1 MLFYRDWS
9 RGVFVGLFYSEV
21 GVGKDLLY
29 CGEMLGC
36 FWSAGVGLRIA
47 IRIEDC
53 VVRDHIQR
61 VGNSV
66 INGRYGLQ
74 IDWLFRWGFCFN
86 FLIELPK
93 QLWLFNSYYIN
104 SVDLLN
110 LTLTYPRAF
119 LTIFL
124 YIYWTYILLALL
136 LLILKLLKGDL
147 RIEVSAHFE
156 LKRAY
161 FFIVFADHLEE
172 AFEMLERSF
181 EG

>member
-36 FWSAGVGLRIA
+36 FWSAGVRLGVT

-53 VVRDHIQR
+53 VVRHHIQR

-74 IDWLFRWGFCFN
+74 IDWLFR
-86 FLIELPK
+86 
-93 QLWLFNSYYIN
+93 
-104 SVDLLN
+104 
-110 LTLTYPRAF
+110 
-119 LTIFL
+119 
-124 YIYWTYILLALL
+124 
-136 LLILKLLKGDL
+136 
-147 RIEVSAHFE
+147 
-156 LKRAY
+156 
-161 FFIVFADHLEE
+161 
-172 AFEMLERSF
+172 
-181 EG
+181 